1 MQWQQ
6 RGDGDKSHDG
16 DDIRDHDRNLLDIDE
31 VEVEMVL
38 VPPSLPYQRKV
49 KLFWKPHSTPAWNT
63 RTGRGISPNMA
74 RLI

>member
-31 VEVEMVL
+31 VENDVVKC
-38 VPPSLPYQRKV
+38 YQHSRALQ
-49 KLFWKPHSTPAWNT
+49 LFL
-63 RTGRGISPNMA
+63 REFQ
-74 RLI
+74 